1 MTIRFLDPVQPAEV
15 VAARL
20 APRLSHMAGASIGLL
35 SNGKANAS
43 RLLALIGEEL
53 TAAYGIGQVLEDSKL
68 SASSNCPVA
77 ILDGLLGRCDAVVTG
92 NGD

>member
-15 VAARL
+15 VAARM
-20 APRLSHMAGASIGLL
+20 APRLAGLAGATIGLL

-43 RLLALIGEEL
+43 RLLAMIGEEL
-53 TAAYGIGQVLEDSKL
+53 TAAYGIKAVVEDGKL